1 MEKILSYYKK
11 YRQIIHYLIAGGLTT
26 AVSLSVYYLLVLTV
40 LDPQSGVQL
49 QVANIVSW
57 VVAVT
62 FAYYVNRKY
71 VFESRSDQ
79 VVREAAA
86 FYVARLGT
94 LFMDML
100 IMFVFVT
107 KLGMNDKLIKLVV
120 QVVVTVANYILSK
133 LMVFR

>member
-49 QVANIVSW
+49 QAANIVSW

-120 QVVVTVANYILSK
+120 QVGVTVANYILSK

>member
-1 MEKILSYYKK
+1 MEKILLYYKK

-49 QVANIVSW
+49 QAANIVSW

-79 VVREAAA
+79 VFREAAA

>member
-49 QVANIVSW
+49 QAANIVSW

>member
-49 QVANIVSW
+49 QTANIVSW

-94 LFMDML
+94 LLMDML

>member
-11 YRQIIHYLIAGGLTT
+11 YQQIIHYLIAGGLTT

-49 QVANIVSW
+49 QAANIVSW

>member
-49 QVANIVSW
+49 QAANIVSW

-79 VVREAAA
+79 VVREATA

>member
-49 QVANIVSW
+49 QAANIVSW

-79 VVREAAA
+79 VVREATAYA
-86 FYVARLGT
+86 ARLGT